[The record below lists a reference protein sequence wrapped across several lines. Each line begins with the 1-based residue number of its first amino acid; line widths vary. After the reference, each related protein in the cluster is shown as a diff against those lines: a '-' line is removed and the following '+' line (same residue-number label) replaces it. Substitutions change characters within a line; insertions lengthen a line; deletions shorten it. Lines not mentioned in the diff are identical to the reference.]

1 MRIEIKTNAAASHLS
16 KIRNELTALC
26 DTLRTEMEASILDS
40 DAVSQL
46 IGDTNAADW
55 RVNVFEVDVLVLLV
69 FESGIKLR
77 FQFQASGEQDE
88 EKMMYGDKI
97 EGQGTVVVY
106 WDDTLVLLS
115 LTAALVEPPAER
127 DGEEEAINN
136 CEPDDDG
143 PDEDDDG
150 PDEDDDGPAER
161 DGEEEAINNC
171 EPDDDGPD
179 EDDDHEP
186 EDEPKKLS

>member
-16 KIRNELTALC
+16 KIHNELTALC

-106 WDDTLVLLS
+106 WDDKLVLLS

-143 PDEDDDG
+143 P
-150 PDEDDDGPAER
+150 
-161 DGEEEAINNC
+161 N
-171 EPDDDGPD
+171 

-186 EDEPKKLS
+186 EDEPKKPS